1 MFERFSKSAREVVV
15 HAQQDARER
24 KHGFIGTEH
33 LLLALF
39 SVPHGVAAEVLDEL
53 GVTKADIDADIERIV
68 GTGPGLSERDSEALR
83 TIGINLDEVRRQIEE
98 AFGPGALDRGPIR
111 RRWRRSSKQWDD
123 RLVGHIPFTPRS
135 KKTLE
140 LSLRQAINLGDN
152 YIGTEHLLLGLLTAS
167 DGVAYEMLN
176 ARGVTLQA
184 AKAAITRRQRGAEGA

>member
-53 GVTKADIDADIERIV
+53 GVTKSDIDADVERIV
-68 GTGPGLSERDSEALR
+68 GNGPGLSERDSEALR

-111 RRWRRSSKQWDD
+111 RRWRRSSRQWDD
-123 RLVGHIPFTPRS
+123 HLVGHIPFTPRS

-152 YIGTEHLLLGLLTAS
+152 YIGTEHLLLGLLTTS
-167 DGVAYEMLN
+167 DGEAYKMLD

-184 AKAAITRRQRGAEGA
+184 VKAAITRRQRGAEGA